1 MLCGRTLLCSR
12 RHGFMDAQAIS
23 VMNQMKDGDI
33 LVSLILVETLL
44 GLDVVFHG
52 GETQNFLGSPQTLH
66 IWLMERLGMI
76 AKPTT
81 SNFGPGNFLSRVVV
95 KTECQT
101 ESYWVKF
108 LDKKSNTSIQW
119 DCYWWKCPPPLLRSW
134 GSDHIFLVGLRRAT
148 FYKGD
153 RLLRQFKYKQGM
165 PGGKKRR
172 PFSPVIQIL
181 LLYITCYWV

>member
-52 GETQNFLGSPQTLH
+52 GETQNFLGSPQTLQ

-101 ESYWVKF
+101 KSYWVKF

-119 DCYWWKCPPPLLRSW
+119 DCYWWKCPPPFTEVLGIRSYLPCW
-134 GSDHIFLVGLRRAT
+134 IAEGNFLQG
-148 FYKGD
+148 
-153 RLLRQFKYKQGM
+153 RQTLEA
-165 PGGKKRR
+165 
-172 PFSPVIQIL
+172 I
-181 LLYITCYWV
+181 